1 MGPRTKNL
9 LRTRFVSHIAKILCL
24 YKQNIEGKRGQTK
37 PYLYLSSDIY
47 YGHAYKEAIY
57 STAILATLK
66 SKPTAKRKETVLS
79 SLSNADICDGEDY
92 IIVIS

>member
-1 MGPRTKNL
+1 VSVQTK
-9 LRTRFVSHIAKILCL
+9 
-24 YKQNIEGKRGQTK
+24 YIEGKRGQTK

-57 STAILATLK
+57 STGILATLK
-66 SKPTAKRKETVLS
+66 SKPTAKRKEKELYLS